1 MLSRA
6 LHRSLHQTPFP
17 LTVLDPTLDPQRA
30 LTDAKGKSL
39 NGSGADGRGDWS
51 TKPSPRA
58 VLEPI
63 GSGTFGE
70 VTAKRSSSSQSDPAA
85 GGGADLGNEA
95 SGGGEGEEGGPATI
109 AHSKC
114 EKIDEVLHNN
124 IAVTEQYLED
134 TMGVMLRTAIGRFEK
149 HAHLVHLVKH
159 LIRYQ

>member
-1 MLSRA
+1 MLIFRFDHGFA
-6 LHRSLHQTPFP
+6 EPRS
-17 LTVLDPTLDPQRA
+17 D
-30 LTDAKGKSL
+30 
-39 NGSGADGRGDWS
+39 GSCQ
-51 TKPSPRA
+51 
-58 VLEPI
+58 PI

-85 GGGADLGNEA
+85 GGGADLGNADLGNEA
-95 SGGGEGEEGGPATI
+95 SSGGEGEERGPATI

-124 IAVTEQYLED
+124 IAITEQYLED

-159 LIRYQ
+159 LIR